1 MSMLIKGLKY
11 IIPCQHRFSRQSTEE
26 IAEKQYKN
34 ISATVKTCLEDHG
47 ISTVDQPA
55 KQAFQE
61 LKTLLHNLYS
71 KPLARSLALRAKREY
86 KTIQS
91 IQQLLC
97 QRPDIVIRR
106 TDKSKVFYI
115 GKVSDF
121 EQKTE
126 EYMLKTKAYEEI
138 IHGRSPL
145 GDNLRAVR
153 NLLNYFVTT
162 KALTSQQRSKLSPK
176 LNKLELGHFHALPK
190 PHKLGTP
197 IRPIIACINASTTLI
212 SQCLNDLLA
221 PIYLSVACAT
231 TFTNSIDVT
240 RKLEK
245 HAADGHITTTTN
257 FIISDVENLYT
268 MITREGAPAA
278 LSRFCLKHSINK
290 RIGTFT
296 VDHIMKMARLIL
308 DTNSFAYNDRYY
320 KQIRGG
326 AMGSAFTQVL
336 ANIYMLEW
344 EQYLIAYQASKNEI
358 YGRYIDDIF
367 MTTNESI
374 DEMKN
379 ILDRAN
385 DKDVNIKINYQI
397 GKSIDFLDITIHN
410 EDGRLR
416 TCLYHKPSA
425 EPYILPY
432 SSDHPRHIS
441 RNIPYA
447 ALLRAARI
455 CSDVNDFHAECIRID
470 MSLLLN
476 EYPPSFSRKQFYHF
490 FHCNNAMNVLTAL
503 NENGYRHL
511 HQKSLYQPTRREK
524 QLTVVLKDAVL
535 SPAVLKA
542 KIWDKTIM
550 YPRYQFDAS
559 NCKTLSVQF
568 YKWWNIYYKN
578 EKASVRTVKI
588 RLVANT
594 NETVESYLVHK
605 KPPKERLTRM
615 ENDGHNR

>member
-1 MSMLIKGLKY
+1 
-11 IIPCQHRFSRQSTEE
+11 
-26 IAEKQYKN
+26 
-34 ISATVKTCLEDHG
+34 
-47 ISTVDQPA
+47 
-55 KQAFQE
+55 
-61 LKTLLHNLYS
+61 
-71 KPLARSLALRAKREY
+71 
-86 KTIQS
+86 
-91 IQQLLC
+91 
-97 QRPDIVIRR
+97 
-106 TDKSKVFYI
+106 
-115 GKVSDF
+115 
-121 EQKTE
+121 
-126 EYMLKTKAYEEI
+126 
-138 IHGRSPL
+138 
-145 GDNLRAVR
+145 
-153 NLLNYFVTT
+153 
-162 KALTSQQRSKLSPK
+162 
-176 LNKLELGHFHALPK
+176 
-190 PHKLGTP
+190 
-197 IRPIIACINASTTLI
+197 
-212 SQCLNDLLA
+212 
-221 PIYLSVACAT
+221 
-231 TFTNSIDVT
+231 
-240 RKLEK
+240 
-245 HAADGHITTTTN
+245 
-257 FIISDVENLYT
+257 
-268 MITREGAPAA
+268 
-278 LSRFCLKHSINK
+278 
-290 RIGTFT
+290 
-296 VDHIMKMARLIL
+296 
-308 DTNSFAYNDRYY
+308 
-320 KQIRGG
+320 
-326 AMGSAFTQVL
+326 
-336 ANIYMLEW
+336 
-344 EQYLIAYQASKNEI
+344 
-358 YGRYIDDIF
+358 
-367 MTTNESI
+367 SI

-385 DKDVNIKINYQI
+385 DKDVNIKINYRI